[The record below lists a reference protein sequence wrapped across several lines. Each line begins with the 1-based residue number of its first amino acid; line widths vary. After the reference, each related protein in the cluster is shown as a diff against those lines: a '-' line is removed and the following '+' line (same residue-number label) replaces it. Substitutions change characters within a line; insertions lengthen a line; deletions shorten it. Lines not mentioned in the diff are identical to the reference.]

1 MSESPQ
7 NLRKTYKFKLKP
19 TLAQARLLDSIVWAC
34 RRLYNTAL
42 EQRITLYKQADAL
55 AFNDAPMLYLF
66 FYKDLDAVQPWI
78 RGFQLPSILNGQDM
92 RGVKI
97 EHTGTGR

>member
-1 MSESPQ
+1 VGGNVSFYSSPAFDK
-7 NLRKTYKFKLKP
+7 LVDAARKEPDDAK
-19 TLAQARLLDSIVWAC
+19 
-34 RRLYNTAL
+34 
-42 EQRITLYKQADAL
+42 RITLYKQADAL

-92 RGVKI
+92 RGVRI
-97 EHTGTGR
+97 EHAGAGR